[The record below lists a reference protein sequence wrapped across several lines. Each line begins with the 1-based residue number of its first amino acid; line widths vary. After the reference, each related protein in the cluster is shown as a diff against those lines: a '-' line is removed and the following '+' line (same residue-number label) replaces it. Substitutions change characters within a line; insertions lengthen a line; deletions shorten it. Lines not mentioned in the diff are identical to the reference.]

1 MIAATISKMLADA
14 ANKMDLNS
22 LSPMAPDC
30 AKTVNCP
37 YYGLRGL
44 PPFVIDAI
52 LPSTF
57 FTTSAG
63 SGA

>member
-1 MIAATISKMLADA
+1 MIAATISKMLAEA
-14 ANKMDLNS
+14 ANKRDLNT
-22 LSPMAPDC
+22 LSPMAPVC
-30 AKTVNCP
+30 AKVC
-37 YYGLRGL
+37 YCRRGL
-44 PPFVIDAI
+44 PPFVIEAI